1 MRKRFLRKVKY
12 TAVFLSLG
20 LMMGLTAC
28 GEDDD
33 EDFDIEEL
41 LEEDDEDDD
50 FIEEDD
56 DEEDDEDDEADLDDG
71 EFFDGEDI
79 MADENTPTKENV
91 EIHDTK
97 ENHADSEH
105 VILADG
111 ETAEYSNT
119 QVTKS
124 GNAEGDEADFYGDN
138 AAVLATNK
146 ADLKLNNMVVITN
159 GTHANGVFSYGEE
172 TQVDISDS
180 VIETTGNC
188 SGGLMT
194 TGGGKMTA
202 TNMNIHTS
210 GNSSA
215 AIRSDR
221 GGGTVKVSTGAF
233 KTEGTGSPVVYS
245 TADITVEN
253 AIMQSDAS
261 EGIVIEGDNS
271 VSLSSV
277 ELIANHTTLNS
288 DKSDNHQAVMIYQS
302 MSGDADQGT
311 AVFTMTDS
319 LFTNKTG
326 DIFFVNNTDAVIT
339 VLNTE
344 IENEDTNGAFLR
356 VAAAG
361 WGKEGSNGGNV
372 ILKLGDQLL
381 NGDIIVDDI
390 STLNMYLTSETEY
403 NGAINSDGKAGD
415 VYVEITGESKWILT
429 DDSYITSLTCDK
441 ESIDLNGHKLYV
453 NGTEYKEK
461 TEFKGEPVEAKVRE
475 SGGDKQA
482 PPDGDKPDG
491 KGDKPAGDPP
501 AKPDG
506 DDKQP
511 GEEPPAK
518 PDGES
523 TVEPN

>member
-1 MRKRFLRKVKY
+1 MRKRFLRKFKY

-20 LMMGLTAC
+20 LLLGLTSC
-28 GEDDD
+28 GEDED
-33 EDFDIEEL
+33 EDFDIEEI
-41 LEEDDEDDD
+41 LEEDEDDDD
-50 FIEEDD
+50 FIEEE
-56 DEEDDEDDEADLDDG
+56 DEEDDEDDEAESDDG
-71 EFFDGEDI
+71 EYVDGEDI
-79 MADENTPTKENV
+79 IVNEKTPIKENV

-97 ENHADSEH
+97 ENHVDSEH

-124 GNAEGDEADFYGDN
+124 GNSEGDEADFYGDN
-138 AAVLATNK
+138 AAIFATNK
-146 ADLKLNNMVVITN
+146 ADLKLSQMVIETN
-159 GTHANGVFSYGEE
+159 GTHANGVFSYGEGTKVE
-172 TQVDISDS
+172 ISDS

-194 TGGGKMTA
+194 TGGGTTTA

-221 GGGTVKVSTGAF
+221 GGGTVNVNTGAF
-233 KTEGTGSPVVYS
+233 ETDGTGSPVIYS

-253 AIMQSDAS
+253 AIMRSNTS
-261 EGIVIEGDNS
+261 EGIVIEGKNS
-271 VSLSSV
+271 VALSSV
-277 ELIANHTTLNS
+277 ELIANHTTSNS

-311 AVFTMTDS
+311 SVFTMADS
-319 LFTNKTG
+319 MLTNKTG
-326 DIFFVNNTDAVIT
+326 DIFFVNNTDTIIT
-339 VLNTE
+339 LLNTE
-344 IENEDTNGAFLR
+344 IENEDSDGVLLR
-356 VAAAG
+356 AAAAG

-372 ILKLGDQLL
+372 MLKCGDQLL
-381 NGDIIVDDI
+381 NGDMIVDDI
-390 STLNMYLTSETEY
+390 STLNLYLTSETEY
-403 NGAINSDGKAGD
+403 NGAINPEGKAGD

-429 DDSYITSLTCDK
+429 GDSYISSLTCDK

-461 TEFKGEPVEAKVRE
+461 TESKGEAVEAKVRE
-475 SGGDKQA
+475 SGGDMQA

-491 KGDKPAGDPP
+491 KGEKPEGN
-501 AKPDG
+501 
-506 DDKQP
+506 
-511 GEEPPAK
+511 PPAK
-518 PDGES
+518 PDGEKPEG
-523 TVEPN
+523 EPPAKPD